1 MGSQDNIFE
10 THLLLTLSR
19 KSVRPIDSILKV
31 YGRKSFVGSVK
42 NCVLIRTQ
50 SLNVMN
56 RHAVRAPV
64 IDLEEPEG
72 ATKVRIRFR
81 LQGRFTAPTRQSPQ
95 VDRESDQ
102 STRKGRHQ
110 HSSPTQI
117 LGQGPDRAHL
127 VQGFHRLVSSSLCV
141 SG

>member
-1 MGSQDNIFE
+1 
-10 THLLLTLSR
+10 
-19 KSVRPIDSILKV
+19 
-31 YGRKSFVGSVK
+31 
-42 NCVLIRTQ
+42 
-50 SLNVMN
+50 MN
-56 RHAVRAPV
+56 HHAVRAPV

-72 ATKVRIRFR
+72 VTKVGIRFR

-110 HSSPTQI
+110 HSSPTAI

-127 VQGFHRLVSSSLCV
+127 VQGFHRLVSSSLCI
-141 SG
+141 SC

>member
-1 MGSQDNIFE
+1 MARQPR
-10 THLLLTLSR
+10 HRRLLKEAKRLS
-19 KSVRPIDSILKV
+19 KLGDH
-31 YGRKSFVGSVK
+31 
-42 NCVLIRTQ
+42 
-50 SLNVMN
+50 
-56 RHAVRAPV
+56 HAVRAPV

-72 ATKVRIRFR
+72 VTKVGIRFR

-127 VQGFHRLVSSSLCV
+127 VQGFHRLVSSSLCI
-141 SG
+141 SC